1 MNYDSYLESRVY
13 SASPAELVCLLY
25 KKAIEK
31 TGVARTALAQGDI
44 PARTAAIT
52 RVVEIVGELAQSLVE
67 PPGSDRTTVE
77 MMTNLRR
84 LYEYLIFQLSTAQNE
99 QTAAPLDQVERVL
112 QTLLEAWEQL
122 AAGTASP
129 PPDREPADHLKR
141 PSLMFHG

>member
-31 TGVARTALAQGDI
+31 TAAARTALAQGDI

-67 PPGSDRTTVE
+67 PPGGDRTTAA
-77 MMTNLRR
+77 MIMNLRR
-84 LYEYLIFQLSTAQNE
+84 LYEYLIFQLSTAQIE

-112 QTLLEAWEQL
+112 HTLLGAWEPL
-122 AAGTASP
+122 AAGPAP
-129 PPDREPADHLKR
+129 PLDREADHLPR